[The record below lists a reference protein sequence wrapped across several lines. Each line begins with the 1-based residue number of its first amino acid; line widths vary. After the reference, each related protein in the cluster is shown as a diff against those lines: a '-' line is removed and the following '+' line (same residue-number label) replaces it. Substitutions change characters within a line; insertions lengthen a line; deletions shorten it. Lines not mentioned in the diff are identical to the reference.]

1 MRSERK
7 KESASERARERWREK
22 ERERDYKKRGRRLVF
37 SLCYIQILFSR
48 AIGRTRTKRRRALAR
63 RGAARGRRATRR
75 SEKRKKGEEGARS
88 SQVSHFRFLFFF
100 VRDKRGALV
109 PSLSGSPASFPEED
123 ALSSFVLLLFWRS
136 ERTERGRERERH
148 TSARKEPTQGAN
160 HHCIIMTE
168 GTKANSSADGFGF
181 GKAFQEQ
188 IDAASRDY
196 ILEPRLGE

>member
-136 ERTERGRERERH
+136 ERTERGRERETHKRTKRADTRSKSSLH
-148 TSARKEPTQGAN
+148 HHDRGHQSKLFGRRLRLRQGLS
-160 HHCIIMTE
+160 
-168 GTKANSSADGFGF
+168 GAD
-181 GKAFQEQ
+181 
-188 IDAASRDY
+188 
-196 ILEPRLGE
+196 